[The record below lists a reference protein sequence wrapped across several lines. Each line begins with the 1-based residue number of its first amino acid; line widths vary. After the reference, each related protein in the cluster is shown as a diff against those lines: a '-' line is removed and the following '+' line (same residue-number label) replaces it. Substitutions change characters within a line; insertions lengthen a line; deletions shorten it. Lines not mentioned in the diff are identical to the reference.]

1 MSLRKK
7 IVLCVAITA
16 AMGIALMYCAAHYS
30 AGVLDVES
38 VVNVTDNILDY
49 NNITMFSI
57 NSRGRFCQSNNQV
70 TCILDNWLLTWILG
84 NQFHC
89 VSDTNTC
96 KSSDIVR
103 MLTKISNSKF
113 NISMKDD
120 MGKILADFNSGKAVI
135 CNALSAADRGYT
147 CTSSSDSVI
156 PEYTLALLKDSSDDL
171 LKLVQLSLKD
181 DIIKYSR
188 YRMSSY
194 VGKRCEEMPYT
205 GTFVRSTCK
214 LPLSLTSQAK
224 LGVDNGKA
232 GKCTE
237 VVDED
242 FSSSVLSCKS
252 RGEHLLDHVFSESGH
267 YICSLKHS
275 LKQGHSE
282 L

>member
-30 AGVLDVES
+30 ASVSDNVLDVES

-57 NSRGRFCQSNNQV
+57 NSRGRFCRLSDQDGWFSNS
-70 TCILDNWLLTWILG
+70 L
-84 NQFHC
+84 HC
-89 VSDTNTC
+89 VGDDVHVCKISDVINLVDFWVNL
-96 KSSDIVR
+96 KGDSNSDIKR
-103 MLTKISNSKF
+103 MLAE
-113 NISMKDD
+113 
-120 MGKILADFNSGKAVI
+120 LNSGKTVI
-135 CNALSAADRGYT
+135 CNTFRLLSMGYN
-147 CTSSSDSVI
+147 CKSFNDSVI
-156 PEYTLALLKDSSDDL
+156 PEYALALLKYDNNDL
-171 LKLVQLSLKD
+171 LTLARFSLKD

-194 VGKRCEEMPYT
+194 VGERCAKIHDT
-205 GTFVRSTCK
+205 STFVKRSCK
-214 LPLSLTSQAK
+214 LTLGHTSKAK
-224 LGVDNGKA
+224 LEVDNGEA

-237 VVDED
+237 VVNKDLN
-242 FSSSVLSCKS
+242 SSVLSCES

-267 YICSLKHS
+267 YICSLK
-275 LKQGHSE
+275 QGHLE